1 MKLCTP
7 LDTPTDLTERIGR
20 HVFGN
25 THIAGSLT
33 VETRKRMWDDLLQAR
48 RDRRQHHHPAFG
60 APSGG
65 DAA

>member
-25 THIAGSLT
+25 THIAGTLT

-48 RDRRQHHHPAFG
+48 RDRRQHSPAFFG
-60 APSGG
+60 TSSGG